1 MFQNS
6 KGGSNVDNQVSGG
19 TIHTRKALTDQEMRG
34 KWSDILVHVNF
45 TANKDGFFRV
55 YVNGETSPRYAW
67 SGPTKTAGKRVYY
80 KTGIYRS
87 FMSRS
92 KGPDATQVVYFDD
105 ISRAKNC
112 NQVSKYFDCRAIE
125 ASQSELANSA
135 LLEVCGVRLCPPVY
149 DRSVAG
155 LTTRFECWLAQSK
168 AKGKRE
174 LPSSHEVQ
182 RFISNIEGDSY
193 HMLKSAIRA
202 KGVSQQTMKV
212 HGKAIS
218 ELVNY
223 ASSNQGFCS
232 KI

>member
-105 ISRAKNC
+105 ISKAKHC
-112 NQVSKYFDCRAIE
+112 NQVSKFFDCRVIE
-125 ASQSELANSA
+125 AAQSELANS
-135 LLEVCGVRLCPPVY
+135 VPI
-149 DRSVAG
+149 RSM
-155 LTTRFECWLAQSK
+155 
-168 AKGKRE
+168 KRRMYYE
-174 LPSSHEVQ
+174 NHVKM
-182 RFISNIEGDSY
+182 I
-193 HMLKSAIRA
+193 
-202 KGVSQQTMKV
+202 
-212 HGKAIS
+212 
-218 ELVNY
+218 
-223 ASSNQGFCS
+223 
-232 KI
+232 